1 MAHETM
7 ANQHQQSG
15 KDSHDDTTLYV
26 GAPLIIG
33 GAHQGG
39 QNYLSSVLSNLGKLP
54 SFQWCS
60 GAKAR
65 PVQLDRFLSSDQG
78 IARRFFLAGTA
89 PQRHRLTDH

>member
-1 MAHETM
+1 MTREAI

-15 KDSHDDTTLYV
+15 KGSHDDTTLYV

-33 GAHQGG
+33 GAHEGG

-54 SFQWCS
+54 SFQRCS
-60 GAKAR
+60 GAKA
-65 PVQLDRFLSSDQG
+65 PDQR

-89 PQRHRLTDH
+89 RQERRVTDH